1 MIGCTLCNGQVC
13 QQQASET
20 RLTLTDVSTTFLVVI
35 IGCSAALGLFL
46 LERAIVEATLILKE
60 VLHWW
65 RQEKGATDLERKS
78 QPKVVIES

>member
-1 MIGCTLCNGQVC
+1 MIVQVC

-46 LERAIVEATLILKE
+46 LERAVVEATLLLKE
-60 VLHWW
+60 ALSWW
-65 RQEKGATDLERKS
+65 QERGTIDLKRKS
-78 QPKVVIES
+78 QQKVVIES

>member
-1 MIGCTLCNGQVC
+1 MC
-13 QQQASET
+13 QQQAGET

-46 LERAIVEATLILKE
+46 LERAIAEATLILKE

-65 RQEKGATDLERKS
+65 QEKGATNLERKS

>member
-1 MIGCTLCNGQVC
+1 MIVQVC

-46 LERAIVEATLILKE
+46 LERAVVEATLLLKE
-60 VLHWW
+60 ALSWW
-65 RQEKGATDLERKS
+65 QEKGTTDLKRKT
-78 QPKVVIES
+78 QRKVVIES